1 MTHVLD
7 PTRDQYVHTCKAEDD
22 VYCCHWENTDF
33 LVGEMCYFKVIRGD

>member
-7 PTRDQYVHTCKAEDD
+7 NRSIRARMKAEDD
-22 VYCCHWENTDF
+22 VYCCDWENTEF